1 MKYMDASVMTRRMK
15 ARIVIDKIAKSIS
28 FCATIFG
35 LLILVVL
42 LYRVFSEGISVI
54 NWNFLT
60 NRLSTDPAQAGIL
73 GAILG
78 TLWLISVVAP
88 ITMFLGVTT
97 AIYTE
102 FYMKD
107 SKFKQILTMNI
118 ANLAGV
124 PSIVYGILGLTI
136 FVRAFQ
142 LGNVVL
148 AGGLTIALLI
158 LPITIVAA
166 QEALRAIPADLIEGA
181 LGLGATKWQTIV
193 TVILPA
199 ALPGILT
206 GVILAISRGIGET
219 APLVAIGI
227 PTLLIPFPG
236 SIFDRFTVLP
246 MQIYYWTIDS
256 VLVEEYANL
265 AAGTIIVLLFVLLL
279 FNLTAIL
286 IRKKFQQNY

>member
-1 MKYMDASVMTRRMK
+1 MKYIDHAVMTRRMK
-15 ARIVIDKIAKSIS
+15 ARIIIDKIAKAVTFS
-28 FCATIFG
+28 ATVFG
-35 LLILVVL
+35 IIVLGIL
-42 LYRVFSEGISVI
+42 LYRVFSEGLSII
-54 NWNFLT
+54 NWSFLT
-60 NRLSTDPAQAGIL
+60 GRLSTDASQAGIL
-73 GAILG
+73 GAVLG
-78 TLWLISVVAP
+78 TLWLIVVVAP
-88 ITMFLGVTT
+88 VTMFLGVTT

-107 SKFKQILTMNI
+107 SKFKSILTTNI

-142 LGNVVL
+142 LGNIVL

-166 QEALRAIPADLIEGA
+166 QEALRAIPGDLTDGA
-181 LGLGATKWQTIV
+181 LGLGATKWQTIL

-236 SIFDRFTVLP
+236 SIFDKFTVLP

-265 AAGTIIVLLFVLLL
+265 AAGTIIVLLFVLLM
-279 FNLTAIL
+279 FNLVAII

>member
-78 TLWLISVVAP
+78 TLWLIAVVAP

-107 SKFKQILTMNI
+107 SKFKQILTTNI